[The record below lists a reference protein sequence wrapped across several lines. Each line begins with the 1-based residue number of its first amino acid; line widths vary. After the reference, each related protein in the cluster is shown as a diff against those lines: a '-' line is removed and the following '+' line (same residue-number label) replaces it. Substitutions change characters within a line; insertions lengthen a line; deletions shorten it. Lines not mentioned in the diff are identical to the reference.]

1 MTNKDAIWVLTHI
14 DAHGLAAEARDLAVL
29 ALQQAITEG
38 DTEPKLL
45 TVVGYTTHDAI
56 KHLSYKISFAEEC
69 GDGYVDCVNVKALKI
84 AVRAMQ
90 EEYERRKQ

>member
-1 MTNKDAIWVLTHI
+1 MTNNDAIWVLTHI
-14 DAHGLAAEARDLAVL
+14 KAHGLAAEARDMAVL
-29 ALQQAITEG
+29 ALQQAITGG

-56 KHLSYKISFAEEC
+56 NHLSYKISFAEEC
-69 GDGYVDCVNVKALKI
+69 GDGYADCVNVNALKI

-90 EEYERRKQ
+90 KEYERREQ